1 MTTSRDSQIAAF
13 LDRQPY
19 TPVNESPD
27 DPQVIFTGALQLDRQ
42 QEENLVLA
50 AKTYR
55 EQMQEELAGKD
66 DTADLESESVPA
78 QESLDV
84 EGMTWFQ
91 ERNLWDLVYR
101 QRMGWRRLVW
111 QGIYAAGSNIHFP
124 LTRRTVQ
131 QMISRAQNYFFQ
143 TEPWFAATPVG
154 MDSEPAKAANDWTQ
168 YKFEAAKLRP
178 TLEKAIELAFIRG
191 ECVLRVASEDTFSH
205 YEAFESVAVNPETGE
220 PMMWGDES
228 APEYIFQDDEFA
240 PAPDGSIIHVASGIP
255 FQEPP
260 TEWATVKVKRKIQSY
275 SGPRAQIVA
284 YRDFL
289 APRTAESL
297 DKADCCCYDYELPA
311 IEIVEQYIARVQRQG
326 GFDEAEYPR
335 VMQYLRDSQGS
346 PMAGR
351 TAANRPRADLGESQG
366 TEMSTRGDPLVRV
379 AEFTLHIDANNDGV
393 REDVYLL
400 LDLDTNRPIL
410 YDYVQN
416 VFQDRRRPWR
426 VVRIN
431 PIDGRWYGQ
440 SAVAVF
446 WQLQKIV
453 DLTINRWDLSNSQ
466 SGTVTFWDPTK
477 TSEGQANPNLKLNCG
492 QTYRK
497 LNPQT
502 KAADIVERV
511 NLYEFKGT
519 QLEPFLQLHMQL
531 FANLSGVA
539 NANDTQ
545 AAGLETAKLATGI
558 RNIDRSGQEQFAPLL
573 SHLSEGITDVCE
585 TALVISILGADEE
598 ETYEIT
604 GEQGQRQIAVLKMA
618 DVRRMKWGVELQLT
632 RYRAEQEE
640 QQGQAATTV
649 ALEYYLQ
656 VPPQIQPF
664 LAPLYRQRLK
674 SYGVR
679 DVDKIIQ
686 VATMT
691 AGGEAAQGPAPTGT
705 TPSLTAIP

>member
-1 MTTSRDSQIAAF
+1 MTTTSRDSQIAAF

-19 TPVNESPD
+19 APVNESPD
-27 DPQVIFTGALQLDRQ
+27 DPQVIFAGALQLDRQ

-50 AKTYR
+50 ATRYR

-101 QRMGWRRLVW
+101 QRMGWRRQVW

-205 YEAFESVAVNPETGE
+205 YEAVESVAVNPETGE

-240 PAPDGSIIHVASGIP
+240 PAEDGSIIHVASGIP

-289 APRTAESL
+289 APRTAETL

-311 IEIVEQYIARVQRQG
+311 IEIVEQYIARVQRLTLFDGHNTIFTNRFHDFGDQLANFRVTRRNG
-326 GFDEAEYPR
+326 GDVSNLFFGLHRFSHSIQFFDNFLSRLLDPATYR
-335 VMQYLRDSQGS
+335 HWVSSSGNIFHALFHDGLCQNGGCSCAVTGHVVGLRCNF
-346 PMAGR
+346 
-351 TAANRPRADLGESQG
+351 ANDLGAHVFKGILELDLF
-366 TEMSTRGDPLVRV
+366 GDRHTVIGDHRATV
-379 AEFTLHIDANNDGV
+379 
-393 REDVYLL
+393 LL
-400 LDLDTNRPIL
+400 LKHNIAALRP
-410 YDYVQN
+410 
-416 VFQDRRRPWR
+416 
-426 VVRIN
+426 
-431 PIDGRWYGQ
+431 
-440 SAVAVF
+440 
-446 WQLQKIV
+446 
-453 DLTINRWDLSNSQ
+453 
-466 SGTVTFWDPTK
+466 
-477 TSEGQANPNLKLNCG
+477 
-492 QTYRK
+492 
-497 LNPQT
+497 
-502 KAADIVERV
+502 
-511 NLYEFKGT
+511 
-519 QLEPFLQLHMQL
+519 
-531 FANLSGVA
+531 
-539 NANDTQ
+539 
-545 AAGLETAKLATGI
+545 
-558 RNIDRSGQEQFAPLL
+558 
-573 SHLSEGITDVCE
+573 
-585 TALVISILGADEE
+585 
-598 ETYEIT
+598 
-604 GEQGQRQIAVLKMA
+604 QRCL
-618 DVRRMKWGVELQLT
+618 
-632 RYRAEQEE
+632 
-640 QQGQAATTV
+640 
-649 ALEYYLQ
+649 
-656 VPPQIQPF
+656 
-664 LAPLYRQRLK
+664 
-674 SYGVR
+674 YGVR
-679 DVDKIIQ
+679 QLIDAVF
-686 VATMT
+686 
-691 AGGEAAQGPAPTGT
+691 EL
-705 TPSLTAIP
+705 LTRIFGM